1 MEEDCHIEI
10 LVLLNVSQSQLM
22 DEEAYKETV
31 HLEITWQLLVAF
43 EGCSELFSNLWLAN
57 IYL

>member
-1 MEEDCHIEI
+1 MEEGCHIEI

-43 EGCSELFSNLWLAN
+43 EGCRELFSNLWLAN
-57 IYL
+57 INL